1 MDLGGLVCLDIQK
14 NRPMIFSLFNKNL
27 MNFCF
32 FFQIKS
38 LKIKNKVLNKIEFLK
53 TKGIDNVL
61 IEK

>member
-1 MDLGGLVCLDIQK
+1 
-14 NRPMIFSLFNKNL
+14 